1 MAKTRAAWG
10 KCVSKTSKI
19 KKAIKKFV
27 LRQRAEEEKRGIG
40 INMQFGSDSSILYE
54 TACSN

>member
-10 KCVSKTSKI
+10 KCLSKTSKI
-19 KKAIKKFV
+19 IKAIKKFV

-40 INMQFGSDSSILYE
+40 INMQFG
-54 TACSN
+54 